1 MSLLTLV
8 GEAARVLS
16 ASHGPNSPLGITHS
30 QTSPVHLLISSAFHS
45 FGKSLLYPPLC
56 PWYHPAFHTQLSFNS
71 QPSVPPY
78 VCFPLRK
85 LSPAFCRLF
94 EVAQDSCLE
103 MDLSLLCFCF
113 SCLDFKRSVSQ
124 KGLDMSLGPP
134 YHSAFYSSQDSGH
147 LFYSVNHLQ
156 GCQSSTEHEDN
167 LDTQKV
173 FPSNSFY
180 FCTESSDVD

>member
-71 QPSVPPY
+71 QPSVPPC

-85 LSPAFCRLF
+85 LRPAFCRLF
-94 EVAQDSCLE
+94 EVAQDSCL
-103 MDLSLLCFCF
+103 CFVF
-113 SCLDFKRSVSQ
+113 
-124 KGLDMSLGPP
+124 
-134 YHSAFYSSQDSGH
+134 
-147 LFYSVNHLQ
+147 
-156 GCQSSTEHEDN
+156 
-167 LDTQKV
+167 V
-173 FPSNSFY
+173 FPAWTLRDLCPRRGWIWAWVLRTTVHFTAVKTRATCFTVSII
-180 FCTESSDVD
+180 